1 MAPEILEGAIN
12 FHRDAFLRIDMYA
25 FALVLWE
32 VLTRCFDIP
41 GAFTSFCKYLKF
53 DSCFSSAVRVVEGL
67 ISCFRFAEKILSHFL
82 SVFEILLFYGHF
94 LYTRV

>member
-41 GAFTSFCKYLKF
+41 GKF
-53 DSCFSSAVRVVEGL
+53 RITECLDSWHGKVGSIPG
-67 ISCFRFAEKILSHFL
+67 
-82 SVFEILLFYGHF
+82 SVKQLAGVSTTL
-94 LYTRV
+94 